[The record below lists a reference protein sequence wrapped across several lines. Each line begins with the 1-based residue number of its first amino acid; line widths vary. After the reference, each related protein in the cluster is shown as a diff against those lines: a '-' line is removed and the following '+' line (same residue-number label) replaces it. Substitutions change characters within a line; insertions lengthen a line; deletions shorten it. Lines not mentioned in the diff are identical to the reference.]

1 LHRRSIG
8 NFTNAQHNRA
18 QQSRTRTQELPV
30 MKKESGFSLVEMMVA
45 MAVALVALAATVAA
59 FRDSSYTNQRVA
71 LKSDITDNLRAG
83 MNFIQQDLIQAG
95 TGIPVGGISIPNS
108 GAAGGG
114 CPTGVSNLNRPALNA
129 TTFPA
134 CNTTLPAVEPGD
146 GLGNTINTPDASSVT
161 PTDLISMMYIDVD
174 KNLGLNNKPI
184 NQAPFGPDPGCLGTI
199 SPNGST
205 VFFDGTTIY
214 NGVVNCVDLSKAI
227 VPINPGDLIMFSNA
241 NGNAIQAV
249 TSVSGQTLTFASGT
263 GNGDAYRLN
272 GTGQPSGTLIQL
284 QNYTTNALGTRV
296 YNGTY
301 PPTTASRIWMISY
314 YLDDTTD
321 PGRVRLL
328 RRTNFKPGVVVGET
342 IENFQLT
349 YNYVSGGVVLA
360 NQSAVPVGFSENQI
374 RSVNVY
380 LGARSDTA
388 TNNSGTNAYIRNSL
402 QTQVCL
408 RSMSY
413 VNQYQ

>member
-1 LHRRSIG
+1 
-8 NFTNAQHNRA
+8 
-18 QQSRTRTQELPV
+18 
-30 MKKESGFSLVEMMVA
+30 MKKESGFTLVEMMIA

-108 GAAGGG
+108 GSAGGG
-114 CPTGVSNLNRPALNA
+114 CINGVSALNRPSLVAGSL
-129 TTFPA
+129 TFPV

-146 GLGNTINTPDASSVT
+146 ALGNVINSPDAGSIT
-161 PTDLISMMYIDVD
+161 KTDLISMLYVD
-174 KNLGLNNKPI
+174 NSLGLDAKPI
-184 NQAPFGPDPGCLGTI
+184 NQAPFGADPGCLGTI
-199 SPNGST
+199 SPTGNS
-205 VFFDGTTIY
+205 VFFDKTTIY
-214 NGVVNCVDLSKAI
+214 LGVVNCVDLSKAI

-249 TSVSGQTLTFASGT
+249 TAVSGQTLTFTSGT
-263 GNGDAYRLN
+263 AAGDAYHLN
-272 GTGQPSGTLIQL
+272 GTGQPAGTLIQL
-284 QNYTTNALGTRV
+284 QNYTTNALGQRV

-321 PGRVRLL
+321 PGRVRLI
-328 RRTNFKPGVVVGET
+328 RRTNFNPGVVVGET
-342 IENFQLT
+342 IENLQFT

-360 NQSAVPVGFSENQI
+360 NQSAVPAGFSENQI
-374 RSVNVY
+374 RSVGVY
-380 LGARSDTA
+380 LGARSDNA
-388 TNNSGTNAYIRNSL
+388 ISSSGTSTYIRNSL

-408 RSMSY
+408 RSLSY